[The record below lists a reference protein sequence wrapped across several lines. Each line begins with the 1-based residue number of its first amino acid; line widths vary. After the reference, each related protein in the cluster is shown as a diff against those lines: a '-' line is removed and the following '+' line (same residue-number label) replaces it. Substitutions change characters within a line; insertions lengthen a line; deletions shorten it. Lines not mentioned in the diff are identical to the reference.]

1 MKRLLFPLF
10 VAATAAALVWQT
22 GSQDTGAG
30 RRLPTPAM
38 DVPGEEGD
46 YQRRRAE
53 WIETLHRHAPGSDW
67 RGMDASFRAATMAS
81 RMQRIAELQ
90 AARAAPDAYLQV
102 DAAAVSGQ
110 WYERGAGNVAGRT
123 LGTEFDVAANRLNV
137 LSHGGNLW
145 RADRTALDWI
155 SPGDAASFTPNGSFG
170 YLARLTGGERL
181 LVLSDAPKGVYYS
194 DDGGVLWS
202 PATGLAT
209 SNVWYASGFASRDPA
224 NSELYAL
231 RVEYDFGTSA
241 YRPRLWASV
250 NRGAAFSDRGFL
262 GTRDQVALFSPRYN
276 SSVMY
281 LLDGLML
288 KTITTGTHALVNVA
302 SVTGAAALA
311 TYDRVALSGGVD
323 GASTFLFAFIA
334 RYGGSVTEVYRSLDG
349 GASWTRRTDAPAAL
363 FGLNSA
369 ETSTRDPLRLYVG
382 GVNAYRSHDGA
393 ASWQLVNTWQSYY
406 GSEATKLHA
415 DIPNI
420 DVFVDGSSVERV
432 FVSTDGGTYES
443 TDGLVTVQNLSL
455 SGLRNAQYYGSYTPR
470 SAPYPILVGA
480 QDQGY
485 QKAKTPVP
493 GLNSFV
499 QTISGDYAHLSS
511 SNNGGN
517 LWMVYPGFVQ
527 LDTAPGTGDWPALK
541 SWDYTTANFQDW
553 LFLAPLEAN
562 PLNPNQ
568 ALLAGGGIGAN
579 RNRVL
584 TLTYNGSSIS
594 HSEGSF
600 DFGSKVTDVQ
610 YSRDGLT
617 RYAIADAGGFYRDT
631 GAGFSLRSSGLP
643 DGQFFY
649 GNCILVHATTP
660 GTIYVAGAGYSG
672 PGVNRST
679 TNGDSFSPFN
689 TGLPSTLVYHLAMS
703 ADGAHLFAATEL
715 GPYYYDTTAASW
727 VALAAAQTPDQ
738 IWWHVD
744 FIDALQTAR
753 FSTYGRGVWDFVI
766 GPSVLFAN
774 GFES

>member
-10 VAATAAALVWQT
+10 VAASLAALVWQS
-22 GSQDTGAG
+22 GLRERSA
-30 RRLPTPAM
+30 RMRPAPVSE
-38 DVPGEEGD
+38 VPGEAGD
-46 YQRRRAE
+46 YQRRREE
-53 WIETLHRHAPGSDW
+53 WIETLHRRAPGTDW
-67 RGMDASFRAATMAS
+67 RGMDASFRAAAMAS

-90 AARAAPDAYLQV
+90 SMRAASSEFLRIDL
-102 DAAAVSGQ
+102 AAVSGQ
-110 WYERGAGNVAGRT
+110 WHERGAGNVAGRT
-123 LGTEFDVAANRLNV
+123 LGTEFDVANNRLNV

-145 RADRTALDWI
+145 RANRTALDWS
-155 SPGDAASFTPNGSFG
+155 SPADGASFTPNGSFG

-181 LVLSDAPKGVYYS
+181 LVLSDAPKGIYYS
-194 DDGGVLWS
+194 DDGGVVWS
-202 PATGLAT
+202 PASGLAT
-209 SNVWYASGFASRDPA
+209 SNVWYASGFATRDPA
-224 NSELYAL
+224 SSELYAL
-231 RVEYDFGTSA
+231 RVEYDFGTA
-241 YRPRLWASV
+241 AWRPRLLAST
-250 NRGAAFSDRGFL
+250 NRGDSFSDRGFL
-262 GTRDQVALFSPRYN
+262 GARDQVALFSPRYN
-276 SSVMY
+276 SSAMY

-288 KTITTGTHALVNVA
+288 KTITTGTHALVNVGSITSA
-302 SVTGAAALA
+302 TALA
-311 TYDRVALSGGVD
+311 AGNRIALSGGVAS
-323 GASTFLFAFIA
+323 GGSTFLFVFIE
-334 RYGGSVTEVYRSLDG
+334 RGGVTEVHRSLDG
-349 GASWTRRTDAPAAL
+349 GTSWTRRTDAPTTL

-369 ETSTRDPLRLYVG
+369 ETSTRDPQRLYVG

-393 ASWQLVNTWQSYY
+393 ASWQLVNSWPEYY
-406 GSEATKLHA
+406 GNEATKLHA

-420 DVFVDGSSVERV
+420 DVFVDGSNVERV

-443 TDGLVTVQNLSL
+443 VDGLLTVQNLSL
-455 SGLRNAQYYGSYTPR
+455 DGLRNAQYYGSYTPR
-470 SAPYPILVGA
+470 AAPHPMLVGA

-485 QKAKTPVP
+485 QKAKTPVA
-493 GLNSFV
+493 GVNSFV

-527 LDTAPGTGDWPALK
+527 LDTAPATGDWPALK
-541 SWDYTTANFQDW
+541 SWDYASANFQDW
-553 LFLAPLEAN
+553 LFLAPIEAN

-568 ALLAGGGIGAN
+568 ALLAGGGIGAS
-579 RNRVL
+579 RNRVI
-584 TLTYNGSSIS
+584 TLTWNGSSIS

-649 GNCILVHATTP
+649 GNCILVHATSP

-672 PGVNRST
+672 PGVYRST
-679 TNGDSFSPFN
+679 TNGDSFSAFN

-715 GPYYYDTTAASW
+715 GPYYYDNTAASW

-738 IWWHVD
+738 IYWHVD
-744 FIDALQTAR
+744 YIDALNTAR
-753 FSTYGRGVWDFVI
+753 FSTYGRGIWDFVI
-766 GPSVLFAN
+766 GPPVLFAN
-774 GFES
+774 GFEG

>member
-1 MKRLLFPLF
+1 MQRQLVSFFLI
-10 VAATAAALVWQT
+10 AISAALIWNTRSPDPQ
-22 GSQDTGAG
+22 SP
-30 RRLPTPAM
+30 RFLPTPAM
-38 DVPGEEGD
+38 EVHGEEGD

-67 RGMDASFRAATMAS
+67 RGMDASFRAGTLNS
-81 RMQRIAELQ
+81 RMQRITAL
-90 AARAAPDAYLQV
+90 AARGSAPDAYLRL

-145 RADRTALDWI
+145 RADRTALDWT
-155 SPGDAASFTPNGSFG
+155 SPSDAASFTPSGNVG
-170 YLARLTGGERL
+170 YLTRLTGSERL
-181 LVLSDAPKGVYYS
+181 LVLSDAPGGIYRS
-194 DDGGVLWS
+194 DDGGVVWT

-209 SNVWYASGFASRDPA
+209 SNVWYASGLAARDPA
-224 NSELYAL
+224 SSELYAL
-231 RVEYDFGTSA
+231 RVEYDFGVSA
-241 YRPRLWASV
+241 WRPKLYASTT
-250 NRGAAFSDRGFL
+250 RGASFSNQGFI
-262 GTRDQVALFSPRYN
+262 GVSNQVALFSPRYN

-288 KTITTGTHALVNVA
+288 KTITPATHALVNVA

-311 TYDRVALSGGVD
+311 AGDEVTLSGGVD
-323 GASTFLFAFIA
+323 GANTFLFAFIV
-334 RYGGSVTEVYRSLDG
+334 RSGGSVTEVYRSLDG
-349 GASWTRRTDAPAAL
+349 GMSWTRRTDAPTAL
-363 FGLNSA
+363 FGPNSA

-393 ASWQLVNTWQSYY
+393 SSWQLVNAWQDYY
-406 GSEATKLHA
+406 GNEASKLHA
-415 DIPNI
+415 DVPNI
-420 DVFVDGSSVERV
+420 DVFVDTGNVERV

-443 TDGLVTVQNLSL
+443 TNGLLTVQNLSL

-470 SAPYPILVGA
+470 TAPYPILVGA

-527 LDTAPGTGDWPALK
+527 LDTAPASGDWPALR
-541 SWDYTTANFQDW
+541 SWNFATANFQDW
-553 LFLAPLEAN
+553 LFLAPIEAN

-584 TLTYNGSSIS
+584 TLTWNGSSIS

-600 DFGSKVTDVQ
+600 NFGSKVTDVQ

-617 RYAIADAGGFYRDT
+617 RYAISDAGGFYRDS
-631 GAGFSLRSSGLP
+631 GAGFSLRASGMP
-643 DGQFFY
+643 DGQYFY
-649 GNCILVHATTP
+649 GNCILVHTTLP

-672 PGVNRST
+672 PGVYRST
-679 TNGDSFSPFN
+679 SNGDSFSPFN

-738 IWWHVD
+738 IYWHVD

-766 GPSVLFAN
+766 GTPVLFAN
-774 GFES
+774 GFEG